1 MTAYLGREENFQ
13 PSAWYTPEWPLL
25 RGRRMLRMCVMEAA
39 GAESKSILL
48 ETQISGERIRTKK
61 GIS

>member
-1 MTAYLGREENFQ
+1 
-13 PSAWYTPEWPLL
+13 
-25 RGRRMLRMCVMEAA
+25 MCVMETV

-48 ETQISGERIRTKK
+48 ETQISGERIRMKK